1 MFSGH
6 QPDLVWRG
14 GLLGPQRGN
23 SLTWRAQIC
32 HIRPGRIAARRLSQA
47 ALSARIA
54 EFGRSGTRFKR
65 AIRGQR
71 LAPDGSTSRVRLQ
84 ALTADLTRPGGR
96 WAVSPAFCQAR
107 QSIMSQLERVA
118 ITADGSLS
126 RSTPNREGKSTRPI
140 TGFRRVT
147 FCPPPAFDGAGE
159 DGSGLVE
166 TGVG

>member
-32 HIRPGRIAARRLSQA
+32 HVRPRRIAARRLSQA

-84 ALTADLTRPGGR
+84 SFNRRSNSTWWTMGRFSGFLPGQVIDYEPTGTRR
-96 WAVSPAFCQAR
+96 DNC
-107 QSIMSQLERVA
+107 
-118 ITADGSLS
+118 
-126 RSTPNREGKSTRPI
+126 
-140 TGFRRVT
+140 
-147 FCPPPAFDGAGE
+147 
-159 DGSGLVE
+159 
-166 TGVG
+166 